1 VTQITMQMA
10 CQRWGWRIVLRPDGS
25 VTVTSP
31 DRYRSYQSHSP
42 PANAA
47 A

>member
-1 VTQITMQMA
+1 
-10 CQRWGWRIVLRPDGS
+10 LHPDGT

-31 DRYRSYQSHSP
+31 DRYRSYHSHSP
-42 PANAA
+42 PTPAA